1 MTGRK
6 GRADMQR
13 AGLMLAG
20 LVAAV
25 AGTVVRAEEVPP
37 AVVREA
43 RVVPGLQAA
52 GEIVIDRASI
62 PHIYAA
68 SARDGF
74 FLQGYAVARD
84 RLWQIDLWRKRGLG
98 RLSAS
103 FGPAFVA
110 QDRASRLLLYRGDM
124 AREWAAYPAEAKGW
138 TEAFVSGINAFIGDV
153 EAGRQ
158 PLPIEFSATASRP
171 EHWSAEDV
179 VRIRSNALAANVSA
193 EVDRARALCAGAGAF
208 EAMRAPLEPAT
219 HAMVIPKGLDSCSI
233 PKGVLDEYNLGTSE
247 VRFDG
252 KALAQAPGD
261 PEVQEGSNNWVIA
274 AQRSATGRP
283 IMANDPHRTHSVPNL
298 RYLSHIDTP
307 ELKIAGAGEP
317 ALPGMSL
324 GHNEHAAWALTIFAI
339 DQQDLVVNPKGAK
352 LSEVHETIEVK
363 GEAPRDV
370 VLKFTSDGPVIHE
383 DAASGRS
390 FSLRATWSQ
399 PGASAYFNAAWAF
412 TAKTWDDFRAAQ
424 THWGAPPL
432 NLLYADTSGATGW
445 LAAGFV
451 PKRAAGDGLLPVPA
465 GKAYGWQGL
474 LDGALMPVVKDPAA
488 GWFATANQY
497 NVPAGYPH
505 LLGLE
510 WSSPSRMERISEVIA
525 ARPKFGITDAMAL
538 QNDVTSPFARRVVK
552 LLGGIEAR
560 SEAEQRAL
568 ALLRG
573 WDGELGAGSGAA
585 ALYEIWTRRHLPGA
599 AVSALVPAE
608 ARDGFGN
615 PALIGVVQALEDGA
629 LLGKDPAATRRSILL
644 DSLASAWVETAK
656 RLGPDPAQWRWGS
669 LHVADFRPA
678 LAIAGRESERRVGP
692 LGIGGG
698 ASTPNAA
705 SWSGDF
711 QLSAGPSVRLVM
723 DVGAWDNSVAINT
736 PGQSGD
742 PASPH
747 YRDLFARWAGGA
759 YVPFVWSRARVL
771 QEAERI
777 ISVTPGR

>member
-1 MTGRK
+1 MR
-6 GRADMQR
+6 Q
-13 AGLMLAG
+13 LVVLLAG
-20 LVAAV
+20 LLATVSGTAAM
-25 AGTVVRAEEVPP
+25 AEDVPP
-37 AVVREA
+37 SVLREA
-43 RVVPGLQAA
+43 RTVPGLAA
-52 GEIVIDRASI
+52 PGEIVIDRAGI

-103 FGPAFVA
+103 FGPAYVA
-110 QDRASRLLLYRGDM
+110 QDRAARLLLYRGDM
-124 AREWAAYPAEAKGW
+124 GKEWAAYPAAAKGW
-138 TEAFVSGINAFIGDV
+138 TEAFVAGINAFVGDV

-158 PLPIEFSATASRP
+158 PLPPEFAATGSKP
-171 EHWSAEDV
+171 ERWTADDV
-179 VRIRSNALAANVSA
+179 VRIRSNALASNVAA
-193 EVDRARALCAGAGAF
+193 EVDRARALCGGAGAY
-208 EAMRAPLEPAT
+208 EALRAPLEPAS
-219 HAMVIPKGLDSCSI
+219 HALVIPKGLDPCSI
-233 PKGVLDEYNLGTSE
+233 PKDVLDEYLLGTSE

-252 KALAQAPGD
+252 KALALAPRD
-261 PEVQEGSNNWVIA
+261 PDVQEGSNNWVIA
-274 AQRSATGRP
+274 PSRSATGRP

-317 ALPGMSL
+317 ALPGMSF
-324 GHNEHAAWALTIFAI
+324 GHNEDAAWALTIFAI
-339 DQQDLVVNPKGAK
+339 DQQDLVMNAKGAK
-352 LSEVHETIEVK
+352 LSEVRESIAVK
-363 GEAPRDV
+363 GEAPREV
-370 VLKFTSDGPVIHE
+370 VLKFTADGPVIHE

-390 FSLRATWSQ
+390 FALRATWSQ

-412 TAKTWDDFRAAQ
+412 TAKSWDDFRAAQ

-432 NLLYADTSGATGW
+432 NLLYADRSGTTGW

-451 PKRAAGDGLLPVPA
+451 PKRAGGDGLLPVPA
-465 GKAYGWQGL
+465 GKAYGWTGL
-474 LDGALMPVVKDPAA
+474 LDGTLMPAIKDPAQ

-497 NVPAGYPH
+497 NVPAGYPY

-510 WSSPSRMERISEVIA
+510 WANPSRMERISEVIA
-525 ARPKFGITDAMAL
+525 AKPTFGMTDAMAL

-552 LLGGIEAR
+552 LLGGIEGRTA
-560 SEAEQRAL
+560 AETGAL
-568 ALLRG
+568 TLLRG
-573 WDGELGAGSGAA
+573 WDGELGAGSAAA
-585 ALYEIWTRRHLPGA
+585 ALYEIWTRRHLPQA
-599 AVSALVPAE
+599 AVRAIVPEAAREAMGSASLA
-608 ARDGFGN
+608 
-615 PALIGVVQALEDGA
+615 GVVQALEDGKQP
-629 LLGKDPAATRRSILL
+629 GDVKRGILL
-644 DSLASAWVETAK
+644 DSLGSAWAETAR
-656 RLGPDPAQWRWGS
+656 RLGPDPAQWRWGT
-669 LHVADFRPA
+669 LHLADFRPA
-678 LAIAGRESERRVGP
+678 LAIPGRASEQRVGP

-711 QLSAGPSVRLVM
+711 LLTAGPSVRLVM

-777 ISVTPGR
+777 IAVTPGQ

>member
-1 MTGRK
+1 MR
-6 GRADMQR
+6 RMR
-13 AGLMLAG
+13 VVLAG
-20 LVAAV
+20 LLAAV
-25 AGTVVRAEEVPP
+25 SGTAVMAEEVPP
-37 AVVREA
+37 SVVREA
-43 RVVPGLQAA
+43 RSVPGLQAA
-52 GEIVIDRASI
+52 GEIVIDRAGI
-62 PHIYAA
+62 PHIYAT

-110 QDRASRLLLYRGDM
+110 QDRAARLLLYRGDM
-124 AREWAAYPAEAKGW
+124 AREWAAYPAAAKGW
-138 TEAFVSGINAFIGDV
+138 TEAFVAGINAFVADV

-158 PLPIEFSATASRP
+158 PLPPEFAASGSRP
-171 EHWSAEDV
+171 ERWQAEDV
-179 VRIRSNALAANVSA
+179 VRIRSNALASNVAA
-193 EVDRARALCAGAGAF
+193 EVDRARALCGGAGAF

-219 HAMVIPKGLDSCSI
+219 HKLVIPKGLDPCSI
-233 PKGVLDEYNLGTSE
+233 PKDVLDEYLLGTGD

-252 KALAQAPGD
+252 KALALAQRD

-274 AQRSATGRP
+274 PSRSATGRP
-283 IMANDPHRTHSVPNL
+283 IMANDPHRAHSVPNL

-324 GHNEHAAWALTIFAI
+324 GHNEDAAWALTIFAI
-339 DQQDLVVNPKGAK
+339 DQQDLVVNPRGTK
-352 LSEVHETIEVK
+352 LTEVRESIDVK
-363 GEAPRDV
+363 GEAPREV
-370 VLKFTSDGPVIHE
+370 VLKFTADGPVIHE

-390 FSLRATWSQ
+390 FALRATWNE
-399 PGASAYFNAAWAF
+399 PGASAYFNASWAF
-412 TAKTWDDFRAAQ
+412 TAKSWADFRAAQ

-432 NLLYADTSGATGW
+432 NLLYADKGGTTGW

-451 PKRAAGDGLLPVPA
+451 PKRAGGDGLLPVPA
-465 GKAYGWQGL
+465 GKAYAWRGL
-474 LDGALMPVVKDPAA
+474 LDGALMPVVKDPAQ
-488 GWFATANQY
+488 GWFATANQF
-497 NVPAGYPH
+497 NVPAGYPY

-510 WSSPSRMERISEVIA
+510 WSNPSRMERISEVIA
-525 ARPKFGITDAMAL
+525 AKARFGITDAMAL
-538 QNDVTSPFARRVVK
+538 QNDVTSPYARRIAK
-552 LLGGIEAR
+552 LLTGLEGRTA
-560 SEAEQRAL
+560 AETGAL

-573 WDGELGAGSGAA
+573 WDGELASGSAAA
-585 ALYEIWTRRHLPGA
+585 ALYEIWTRRYLAQA
-599 AVSALVPAE
+599 AVKAIVPETARE
-608 ARDGFGN
+608 AMASV
-615 PALIGVVQALEDGA
+615 ALIGVVQALDDGPLSGDVKRA
-629 LLGKDPAATRRSILL
+629 ILL
-644 DSLASAWVETAK
+644 DSLAGAWAETAR
-656 RLGPDPAQWRWGS
+656 RLGLDPAQWRWGT

-678 LAIAGRESERRVGP
+678 LPIPGRESEQRVGP

-711 QLSAGPSVRLVM
+711 LLTSGPSVRLVM

-759 YVPFVWSRARVL
+759 YVPFVWTRARVL

-777 ISVTPGR
+777 ISVTPAR